1 MKALLVKPFYPRWM
15 ILVAL
20 KARCD
25 VREIN
30 GPSDCICSITI
41 LQLLLYFCSS
51 YSFNTFLWYQSFDN
65 LGDNQ
70 ALKNVKY
77 LFNGAIIMVNQ

>member
-1 MKALLVKPFYPRWM
+1 MKALVVKPFYPRWM

-30 GPSDCICSITI
+30 GPSDCICTLQYYNITAI
-41 LQLLLYFCSS
+41 PLFLYWHTELIPFTQNLC
-51 YSFNTFLWYQSFDN
+51 LYQSFDN
-65 LGDNQ
+65 LGENQ
-70 ALKNVKY
+70 ALKR
-77 LFNGAIIMVNQ
+77 